1 MIKVHAYLTPAISP
15 IVYFIRHIRH
25 LPRPND
31 IQIKNNDRSSSIPAH
46 AWAGK
51 VRYISTNDITLQHV
65 HWSANNKRSKQG
77 KPDVSCEAMR
87 KLVLLKK
94 YSLDDSKDLD
104 VHMLSKKLVSFYS
117 G

>member
-1 MIKVHAYLTPAISP
+1 M
-15 IVYFIRHIRH
+15 
-25 LPRPND
+25 
-31 IQIKNNDRSSSIPAH
+31 
-46 AWAGK
+46 
-51 VRYISTNDITLQHV
+51 TLQHV

-104 VHMLSKKLVSFYS
+104 ASKCGQKN
-117 G
+117 